1 MRTDLAK
8 PEDYV
13 NNRRWYHIDGSGKV
27 LGRMAA
33 RIAKV
38 LQGKERP
45 DYTPH
50 VDTGSYVVVTNAKDV
65 ILTGKKDTQKVYQ
78 RYSDYPDGRTE
89 ITADEM
95 RAEHPEHMVRLAVK
109 RMLPRNKLARD
120 MLKRLRVYE
129 DEDHPHKVQNLEE
142 FPI

>member
-8 PEDYV
+8 PEDFV
-13 NNRRWYHIDGSGKV
+13 NNRRWYHIDATGEV

-50 VDTGSYVVVTNAKDV
+50 VDTGSFVVVTNAQNV
-65 ILTGKKDTQKVYQ
+65 RLTGKKDTRKTYEV
-78 RYSDYPDGRTE
+78 YSDHPDGRRE
-89 ITADEM
+89 ISAVEM
-95 RAEHPEHMVRLAVK
+95 REEHPDRMVYLAVK
-109 RMLPRNKLARD
+109 RMLPDNRQARD
-120 MLKRLRVYE
+120 MLKRLRVFE
-129 DEDHPHKVQNLEE
+129 GEDHPHENQKPEE

>member
-13 NNRRWYHIDGSGKV
+13 NNRHWYHIDASGEV

-65 ILTGKKDTQKVYQ
+65 RLTGKKDTQKIYQ
-78 RYSDYPDGRTE
+78 RYSDYPGGRTE
-89 ITADEM
+89 IPADEM

-129 DEDHPHKVQNLEE
+129 DDDHPHKVQNLEE

>member
-13 NNRRWYHIDGSGKV
+13 NNRSWYHIDASGEV

-38 LQGKERP
+38 LQGKEKP

-65 ILTGKKDTQKVYQ
+65 RLTGNKNTDKVYET
-78 RYSDYPDGRTE
+78 YSDYPDGRKE
-89 ITADEM
+89 INAAEL
-95 RAEHPEHMVRLAVK
+95 REEHPDRMVYLAVK
-109 RMLPRNKLARD
+109 RMLPRNKLARG

>member
-8 PEDYV
+8 PEDFV
-13 NNRRWYHIDGSGKV
+13 NNRQWYHIDASGEV

-65 ILTGKKDTQKVYQ
+65 RLTGKKDTQKVYQ

-95 RAEHPEHMVRLAVK
+95 RTEHPEHMVRLAVK

-129 DEDHPHKVQNLEE
+129 DEDHPHKVQNLQE